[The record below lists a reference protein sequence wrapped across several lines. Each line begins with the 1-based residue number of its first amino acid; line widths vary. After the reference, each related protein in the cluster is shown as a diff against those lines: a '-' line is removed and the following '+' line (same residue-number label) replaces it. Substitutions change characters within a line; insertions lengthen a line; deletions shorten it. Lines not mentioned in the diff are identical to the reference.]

1 MATRDPIGIV
11 VGILLIDM
19 MVGILLTG
27 LTPPHC
33 CVFSNQ
39 LMNVQC
45 LMSKSF
51 LFSMICGER

>member
-1 MATRDPIGIV
+1 MAIGDPMDIM
-11 VGILLIDM
+11 VGIILIDM
-19 MVGILLTG
+19 VVGILLTG

-51 LFSMICGER
+51 LIFNDLW